1 MNLLYFANP
10 MCSWCWG
17 FSPVVMALQARRERY
32 GLTVATGP
40 LGASANRPMRDKD
53 KAAVREHWQ
62 HVEELTGQPFDR
74 SFFERER
81 FVYDTEP
88 ACRALALLRSSY
100 PALAPVFLQRL
111 QERFYAHNDDIT
123 DPDRLA
129 AIAGEFGQDPA
140 SFREELDDPRLAES
154 VAAEWR
160 QTASMGVTGYPMLLA
175 LDNGKAHV
183 LAIGCQ
189 TLAHV
194 EAQLSGIGTPGAA
207 PDV

>member
-17 FSPVVMALQARRERY
+17 FSPVVMALQAQRDKY
-32 GLTVATGP
+32 DLTVATGP
-40 LGASANRPMRDKD
+40 LGASNDKPMRDKD
-53 KAAVREHWQ
+53 REAVREHWQ
-62 HVEELTGQPFDR
+62 HVHEMTGQPFDHG
-74 SFFERER
+74 FFERET
-81 FVYDTEP
+81 FIYDTEP
-88 ACRALALLRSSY
+88 ACRALALLRASY

-129 AIAGEFGQDPA
+129 AIAGDFGQDPTE
-140 SFREELDDPRLAES
+140 FRRNLDDPQLIAALAH
-154 VAAEWR
+154 EWR

-175 LDNGKAHV
+175 LKNGKAHA

-189 TLAHV
+189 SLDHV
-194 EAQLSGIGTPGAA
+194 EEQLRGIEAENSP
-207 PDV
+207 